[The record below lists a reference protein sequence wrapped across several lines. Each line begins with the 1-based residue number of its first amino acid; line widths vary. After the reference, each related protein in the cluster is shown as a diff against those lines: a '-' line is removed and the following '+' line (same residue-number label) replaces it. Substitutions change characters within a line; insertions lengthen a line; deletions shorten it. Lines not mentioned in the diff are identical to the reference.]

1 MLIGKDFDKIE
12 FSFLGLDLLEPNAF
26 IGDLIILITALFL
39 ASKLRKFDT
48 SNTFFKNW
56 RYFFLIF
63 GFGMFLGGVGHL
75 MFNYFGFYGK
85 YIPWLMG
92 IWAVYF
98 IEKAMVSLLKNNHKL
113 LLNKVILFKL
123 FLSILLEILVFC
135 FVDMSEDHSIGL
147 RVPAINSTIGFVF
160 SLGFLGYKFSKE
172 IDKNFIFFIY
182 SVLLMIP
189 SGIFITYKINIHPWF
204 DKNDFGHLILVLT
217 MILFYKAI
225 KSHFEKHLKHY

>member
-12 FSFLGLDLLEPNAF
+12 FSFLGLDLIEPNAF

-56 RYFFLIF
+56 RYFFLLF

-98 IEKAMVSLLKNNHKL
+98 IEKAMVSLLKNNHIL
-113 LLNKVILFKL
+113 LLN
-123 FLSILLEILVFC
+123 
-135 FVDMSEDHSIGL
+135 
-147 RVPAINSTIGFVF
+147 N
-160 SLGFLGYKFSKE
+160 
-172 IDKNFIFFIY
+172 N
-182 SVLLMIP
+182 
-189 SGIFITYKINIHPWF
+189 
-204 DKNDFGHLILVLT
+204 
-217 MILFYKAI
+217 
-225 KSHFEKHLKHY
+225 

>member
-1 MLIGKDFDKIE
+1 MLIGNDFNKIE
-12 FSFLGLDLLEPNAF
+12 FSFLGLELLEPNAF

-39 ASKLRKFDT
+39 VSKLRKFDL
-48 SNTFFKNW
+48 SIPFFKYW
-56 RYFFLIF
+56 TYFFLFF

-98 IEKAMVSLLKNNHKL
+98 VEKAMISLLKNYYEL

-123 FLSILLEILVFC
+123 FIFISLEVLVFC
-135 FVDMSEDHSIGL
+135 FMNMSKDHSIGL
-147 RVPAINSTIGFVF
+147 RVPAINSTIGFIF
-160 SLGFLGYKFSKE
+160 SLGILGYKFSKE
-172 IDKNFIFFIY
+172 IDKNFIYFLY

-189 SGIFITYKINIHPWF
+189 SGIFITYKINLHPWF
-204 DKNDFGHLILVLT
+204 DKNDFGHLILVIT
-217 MILFYKAI
+217 MLLFYKAI
-225 KSHFEKHLKHY
+225 KSYSNIYVKGN

>member
-12 FSFLGLDLLEPNAF
+12 FSFFGLNLLEPNAF
-26 IGDLIILITALFL
+26 IGDSIILITALFL

-48 SNTFFKNW
+48 SNPFFKNW
-56 RYFFLIF
+56 RYFFLLF
-63 GFGMFLGGVGHL
+63 GSGMFLGGVGHL

-98 IEKAMVSLLKNNHKL
+98 IEKAMISLSKNNYKT

-123 FLSILLEILVFC
+123 FLFISLEIFVFC
-135 FVDMSEDHSIGL
+135 FIDMSEDHSIGL

-172 IDKNFIFFIY
+172 IDKNFIYFLY

-225 KSHFEKHLKHY
+225 KSHSERYLK

>member
-56 RYFFLIF
+56 RYFFLLF
-63 GFGMFLGGVGHL
+63 GSGMFLGGVGHL

-98 IEKAMVSLLKNNHKL
+98 IEKAMISLLKNNYKAS
-113 LLNKVILFKL
+113 LNKVILFKL
-123 FLSILLEILVFC
+123 FFFILLEILVFC
-135 FVDMSEDHSIGL
+135 FIDMSEDHSIGL

-172 IDKNFIFFIY
+172 IDKNFIYFSY
-182 SVLLMIP
+182 SLLLMIP
-189 SGIFITYKINIHPWF
+189 SGVFITYKINIHPWF

-225 KSHFEKHLKHY
+225 KSHSEKHLK